1 MLGIYSS
8 DTLTIRGQQGRLTA
22 CVSTAMPEAMRRDL
36 LDRLISC
43 FNSDPLR
50 DVDSTSSAPEGQTT
64 FQALHFSWYNRHS
77 TKVRTYLYVL
87 CLFTR
92 ELPTSGTCCTDG
104 RSASFA
110 DKVGL
115 LKDELQPVHSV
126 HVQRHHRLH
135 CGLPGGQE
143 HPTRCLRLAA
153 GKGAHYLFCCTSII
167 HWTINQLA
175 GVLPNE
181 YERLEAT
188 ASVLPDYNISAVHP
202 FVGLVLNFN
211 IATCAHR
218 DSKDDGIC
226 LVVPVGDFVGGDLCL
241 VEPGIVLPLRH
252 GDFAVFPS
260 CEITHFNLP
269 YSGRRC
275 SIVLQTDRE
284 MSKWTAEDRNGWAA
298 NSFFH

>member
-1 MLGIYSS
+1 M
-8 DTLTIRGQQGRLTA
+8 
-22 CVSTAMPEAMRRDL
+22 
-36 LDRLISC
+36 
-43 FNSDPLR
+43 
-50 DVDSTSSAPEGQTT
+50 
-64 FQALHFSWYNRHS
+64 
-77 TKVRTYLYVL
+77 
-87 CLFTR
+87 
-92 ELPTSGTCCTDG
+92 
-104 RSASFA
+104 
-110 DKVGL
+110 
-115 LKDELQPVHSV
+115 
-126 HVQRHHRLH
+126 
-135 CGLPGGQE
+135 
-143 HPTRCLRLAA
+143 
-153 GKGAHYLFCCTSII
+153 FCCTSII
-167 HWTINQLA
+167 HWTINQLE
-175 GVLPNE
+175 GVLPIE

-226 LVVPVGDFVGGDLCL
+226 LVVPVGEFVGGDLCL
-241 VEPGIVLPLRH
+241 VEPGLVLPLRH

-260 CEITHFNLP
+260 CEVTHFNLP

>member
-1 MLGIYSS
+1 MHH
-8 DTLTIRGQQGRLTA
+8 
-22 CVSTAMPEAMRRDL
+22 DL

-43 FNSDPLR
+43 FNSDPLC

-77 TKVRTYLYVL
+77 TKGHAAPTDVQPLL
-87 CLFTR
+87 LTR
-92 ELPTSGTCCTDG
+92 LG
-104 RSASFA
+104 RSRTNYGQFIPYVSKDITDYAAVYQAVKNILHDVF
-110 DKVGL
+110 DWLQEKV
-115 LKDELQPVHSV
+115 HTIF
-126 HVQRHHRLH
+126 
-135 CGLPGGQE
+135 LP
-143 HPTRCLRLAA
+143 
-153 GKGAHYLFCCTSII
+153 I
-167 HWTINQLA
+167 
-175 GVLPNE
+175 E

-188 ASVLPDYNISAVHP
+188 VSVLPDYNISAVHP

-218 DSKDDGIC
+218 DSKDDRIC
-226 LVVPVGDFVGGDLCL
+226 LVVPVGEFVGSNLCL
-241 VEPGIVLPLRH
+241 VEPGLVLPLRH

-260 CEITHFNLP
+260 CEVTHFNLP
-269 YSGRRC
+269 YSGRCC